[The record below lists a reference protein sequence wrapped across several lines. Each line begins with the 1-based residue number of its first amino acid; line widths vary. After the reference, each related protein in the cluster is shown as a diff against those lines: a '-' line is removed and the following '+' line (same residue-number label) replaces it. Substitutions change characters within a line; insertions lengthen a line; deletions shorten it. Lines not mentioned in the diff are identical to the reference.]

1 MKKLL
6 CKTFVLVLLFI
17 NVLTNL
23 TTINS
28 FALPNLYSEGVY
40 LMDATTGKVL
50 YEKNS
55 NVQYMPA
62 STTKVMTAILALENC
77 KLDDQVTIGE
87 NPPLVDGSSLGIAQ
101 GEVYTMEELLLGLL
115 LESGNDCAEAIAEHI
130 SGSNEEFAKL
140 MNKKALDLGATNT
153 SFKNPSGL
161 TEEGH
166 LTTAHDLA
174 LIMNYASQNTD
185 FVRISQTPSHFY
197 ETHPFPDGNEKWAIN
212 HNHLLKDDSQY
223 KYQYAYC
230 GKTGYTTASNHSYTA
245 VAKKDDQTIVGAFL
259 SSSDKDGLYT
269 SVGQIFDWG
278 FENFNT
284 KKVISKGDKLDDY
297 SIDDSTSIPLLST
310 EDFYYTFNLSESEN
324 ITDSKISVEY
334 DNKDLTTTSIKEGDI
349 LFDASLLINGNKV
362 SNIKLASGTDREY
375 TTTTTEV
382 IAKNTITNITSNKY
396 FILGVITI
404 IFIILLFII
413 LISIIRN
420 RIRRKKFLARRS
432 YIRNKHN
439 F

>member
-6 CKTFVLVLLFI
+6 CKTFALIFLLTS
-17 NVLTNL
+17 VLTNL

-62 STTKVMTAILALENC
+62 STTKVMTAIIALENS
-77 KLDDQVTIGE
+77 KLDEQVTIGE
-87 NPPLVDGSSLGIAQ
+87 NPPLTDGSALGLAQ
-101 GEVYTMEELLLGLL
+101 GEVYTMEELLFGLL

-140 MNKKALDLGATNT
+140 MNKKAIELGATNT
-153 SFKNPSGL
+153 NFKNPSGL

-174 LIMNYASQNTD
+174 LIMRYASQNTD

-197 ETHPFPDGNEKWAIN
+197 ENHPFSDGSEKWATN
-212 HNHLLKDDSQY
+212 HNHLLKADSQY
-223 KYQYAYC
+223 KYEYAYC
-230 GKTGYTTASNHSYTA
+230 GKTGYTTAANHSYTA

-259 SSSDKDGLYT
+259 NATDKDGLYT
-269 SVGQIFDWG
+269 SVGQLFDWG
-278 FENFNT
+278 FENFKT
-284 KKVISKGDKLDDY
+284 EKVISKGDKLDDY

-310 EDFYYTFNLSESEN
+310 EDFYYTFNLSEGEN
-324 ITDSKISVEY
+324 ITNPNISVEY

-362 SNIKLASGTDREY
+362 SDIKLASGTDREY
-375 TTTTTEV
+375 TTEV
-382 IAKNTITNITSNKY
+382 MVKNTITKITSSKY

-404 IFIILLFII
+404 IAIIILFII

-420 RIRRKKFLARRS
+420 KRRRKKFLARRS

>member
-6 CKTFVLVLLFI
+6 CKTFALIFLLTS
-17 NVLTNL
+17 VLTNL

-62 STTKVMTAILALENC
+62 STTKVMTAIIALENS
-77 KLDDQVTIGE
+77 KLDEQVTIGE
-87 NPPLVDGSSLGIAQ
+87 NPPLTDGSALGLAQ
-101 GEVYTMEELLLGLL
+101 GEVYTMEELLFGLL

-140 MNKKALDLGATNT
+140 MNKKAIELGATNT
-153 SFKNPSGL
+153 NFKNPSGL

-174 LIMNYASQNTD
+174 LIMRYASQNTD

-197 ETHPFPDGNEKWAIN
+197 ENHPFSDGSEKWATN
-212 HNHLLKDDSQY
+212 HNHLLKADSQY
-223 KYQYAYC
+223 KYEYAYC
-230 GKTGYTTASNHSYTA
+230 GKTGYTTAANHSYTA
-245 VAKKDDQTIVGAFL
+245 VAKKDDQTIVGSFL
-259 SSSDKDGLYT
+259 NATDKDGLYT
-269 SVGQIFDWG
+269 SVGQLFDWG
-278 FENFNT
+278 FENFKT
-284 KKVISKGDKLDDY
+284 EKVISKGDKLDDY

-310 EDFYYTFNLSESEN
+310 EDFYYTFNLSEGEN
-324 ITDSKISVEY
+324 ITNPNISVEY

-362 SNIKLASGTDREY
+362 SDIKLASGTDREY
-375 TTTTTEV
+375 TTEV
-382 IAKNTITNITSNKY
+382 MVKNTITKITSSKY

-404 IFIILLFII
+404 IVIIILFII

-420 RIRRKKFLARRS
+420 KRRRKKFLARRS

>member
-1 MKKLL
+1 MKNLL
-6 CKTFVLVLLFI
+6 CKTFALVFLLTSI
-17 NVLTNL
+17 LTNL
-23 TTINS
+23 TTISS

-77 KLDDQVTIGE
+77 KLDEKVTIGE
-87 NPPLVDGSSLGIAQ
+87 NPPLADGSAIGLAQ

-140 MNKKALDLGATNT
+140 MNKKAIELGATNT
-153 SFKNPSGL
+153 NFKNPSGL

-174 LIMNYASQNTD
+174 LIMAYASQNED
-185 FVRISQTPSHFY
+185 FVRIARTPSYFY
-197 ETHPFPDGNEKWAIN
+197 ETHPFSDGSEKWATN
-212 HNHLLKDDSQY
+212 KNPLLKENSNY

-230 GKTGYTTASNHSYTA
+230 GKTGYTVAANHSYTA
-245 VAKKDDQTIVGAFL
+245 VAKKDNQTIVGAFL
-259 SSSDKDGLYT
+259 NATDKDGLYT
-269 SVGQIFDWG
+269 SVGQLFDWG
-278 FENFNT
+278 FENFKT
-284 KKVISKGDKLDDY
+284 EKVISKGDKLDDY
-297 SIDDSTSIPLLST
+297 SLDNSTSIPLLST
-310 EDFYYTFNLSESEN
+310 EDFYYTFNLSEGEN
-324 ITDSKISVEY
+324 ITNPNISLEY

-362 SNIKLASGTDREY
+362 SNIKLASGVDREY
-375 TTTTTEV
+375 TTEV
-382 IAKNTITNITSNKY
+382 MVKNTIKKITSSKY
-396 FILGVITI
+396 FILGIIAIVII
-404 IFIILLFII
+404 IILFLI
-413 LISIIRN
+413 LISVIRN
-420 RIRRKKFLARRS
+420 KRRRKKFLARRS

>member
-6 CKTFVLVLLFI
+6 CKTFALIFLLTS
-17 NVLTNL
+17 VLTNL

-62 STTKVMTAILALENC
+62 STTKVMTAIIALENS
-77 KLDDQVTIGE
+77 KLDEQVTIGE
-87 NPPLVDGSSLGIAQ
+87 NPPLTDGSALGLAQ
-101 GEVYTMEELLLGLL
+101 GEVYTMEELLFGLL

-140 MNKKALDLGATNT
+140 MNKKAIELGATNT
-153 SFKNPSGL
+153 NFKNPSGL

-174 LIMNYASQNTD
+174 LIMRYASQNTD

-197 ETHPFPDGNEKWAIN
+197 ENHPFSDGSEKWATN
-212 HNHLLKDDSQY
+212 HNHLLKADSQY
-223 KYQYAYC
+223 KYEYAYC
-230 GKTGYTTASNHSYTA
+230 GKTGYTTAANHSYTA

-259 SSSDKDGLYT
+259 NATDKDGLYT
-269 SVGQIFDWG
+269 SVGQLFDWG
-278 FENFNT
+278 FENFKT
-284 KKVISKGDKLDDY
+284 EKVISKGDKLDDY

-310 EDFYYTFNLSESEN
+310 EDFYYTFNLSEGEN
-324 ITDSKISVEY
+324 ITNPNISVEY

-362 SNIKLASGTDREY
+362 SDIKLASGTDKEY
-375 TTTTTEV
+375 NTEV
-382 IAKNTITNITSNKY
+382 MVKNTITKITSSKY

-404 IFIILLFII
+404 IVIIILFII

-420 RIRRKKFLARRS
+420 KRRRKKFLARRS

>member
-6 CKTFVLVLLFI
+6 CKTFALIFLLTS
-17 NVLTNL
+17 VLTNL

-62 STTKVMTAILALENC
+62 STTKVMTAIIALENS
-77 KLDDQVTIGE
+77 KLDEQVTIGE
-87 NPPLVDGSSLGIAQ
+87 NPPLTDGSALGLAQ
-101 GEVYTMEELLLGLL
+101 GEVYTMEELLFGLL

-140 MNKKALDLGATNT
+140 MNKKAIELGATNT
-153 SFKNPSGL
+153 NFKNPSGL

-174 LIMNYASQNTD
+174 LIMRYASQNTD

-197 ETHPFPDGNEKWAIN
+197 ENHPFSDGSEKWATN
-212 HNHLLKDDSQY
+212 HNHLLKADSQY
-223 KYQYAYC
+223 KYEYAYC
-230 GKTGYTTASNHSYTA
+230 GKTGYTTAANHSYTA

-259 SSSDKDGLYT
+259 NAADKDGLYT
-269 SVGQIFDWG
+269 SVGQLFDWG
-278 FENFNT
+278 FENFKT
-284 KKVISKGDKLDDY
+284 EKVISKGDKLDDY

-310 EDFYYTFNLSESEN
+310 EDFYYTFNLSEGEN
-324 ITDSKISVEY
+324 ITNPNISVEY

-362 SNIKLASGTDREY
+362 SDIKLASGTDREY
-375 TTTTTEV
+375 TTEV
-382 IAKNTITNITSNKY
+382 MVKNTITKITSSKY

-404 IFIILLFII
+404 IVIIILFII

-420 RIRRKKFLARRS
+420 KRRRKKFLARRS

>member
-6 CKTFVLVLLFI
+6 CKTFALIFLLTS
-17 NVLTNL
+17 VLTNL

-62 STTKVMTAILALENC
+62 STTKVMTAIIALENS
-77 KLDDQVTIGE
+77 KLDEQVTIGE
-87 NPPLVDGSSLGIAQ
+87 NPPLTDGSALGLAQ
-101 GEVYTMEELLLGLL
+101 GEVYTMEELLFGLL

-140 MNKKALDLGATNT
+140 MNKKAIELGATNT
-153 SFKNPSGL
+153 NFKNPSGL

-174 LIMNYASQNTD
+174 LIMRYASQNTD

-197 ETHPFPDGNEKWAIN
+197 ENHPFSDGSEKWATN
-212 HNHLLKDDSQY
+212 HNHLLKADSQY
-223 KYQYAYC
+223 KYEYAYC
-230 GKTGYTTASNHSYTA
+230 GKTGYTTAANHSYTA

-259 SSSDKDGLYT
+259 NATDKDGLYT
-269 SVGQIFDWG
+269 SVGQLFDWG
-278 FENFNT
+278 FENFKT
-284 KKVISKGDKLDDY
+284 EKVISKGDKLDDY

-310 EDFYYTFNLSESEN
+310 EDFYYTFNLSEGEN
-324 ITDSKISVEY
+324 ITNPNISVEY

-362 SNIKLASGTDREY
+362 SDIKLASGTDREY
-375 TTTTTEV
+375 TTEV
-382 IAKNTITNITSNKY
+382 MVKNTITKITSSKY

-404 IFIILLFII
+404 IVIIILFLI
-413 LISIIRN
+413 LISVIRN
-420 RIRRKKFLARRS
+420 KRRRKKFLARRS

>member
-6 CKTFVLVLLFI
+6 CKTFALVFLLTS
-17 NVLTNL
+17 VLTNL

-28 FALPNLYSEGVY
+28 FALPNLYSEGIY
-40 LMDATTGKVL
+40 LMDETTGKVL
-50 YEKNS
+50 YEKNA

-62 STTKVMTAILALENC
+62 STTKVMTAIIALENS
-77 KLDDQVTIGE
+77 KLDEQVTIGE
-87 NPPLVDGSSLGIAQ
+87 NPPLADGSSLGLAQ

-140 MNKKALDLGATNT
+140 MNKKAIELGATNT
-153 SFKNPSGL
+153 NFKNPSGL

-174 LIMNYASQNTD
+174 LIMRYASQNPD

-197 ETHPFPDGNEKWAIN
+197 ENHPFSDGSEKWATN
-212 HNHLLKDDSQY
+212 HNHLLKADSQY
-223 KYQYAYC
+223 KYEYAYC
-230 GKTGYTTASNHSYTA
+230 GKTGYTTAANHSYTA
-245 VAKKDDQTIVGAFL
+245 VAKKEDQTIIGAFL
-259 SSSDKDGLYT
+259 NATDKDGLYT
-269 SVGQIFDWG
+269 SVGQLFDWG
-278 FENFNT
+278 FENFKT
-284 KKVISKGDKLDDY
+284 EKVISKGDKLDDY

-310 EDFYYTFNLSESEN
+310 EDFYYTFNLSEGEDIN
-324 ITDSKISVEY
+324 NPNISVEY
-334 DNKDLTTTSIKEGDI
+334 DNKDLTTTSIKKGDI

-375 TTTTTEV
+375 TTEIMV
-382 IAKNTITNITSNKY
+382 KNTITKITSSKY
-396 FILGVITI
+396 FTLGLITI
-404 IFIILLFII
+404 IIVIILFII

-420 RIRRKKFLARRS
+420 KKRRKKFLARRS

-439 F
+439 L

>member
-6 CKTFVLVLLFI
+6 CKTFALVFLLTS
-17 NVLTNL
+17 VLTNL

-28 FALPNLYSEGVY
+28 FALPNLYSEGIY
-40 LMDATTGKVL
+40 LMDETTGKVL
-50 YEKNS
+50 YEKNA

-62 STTKVMTAILALENC
+62 STTKVMTAIIALENS
-77 KLDDQVTIGE
+77 KLDEQVTIGE
-87 NPPLVDGSSLGIAQ
+87 NPPLADGSSLGLAQ

-115 LESGNDCAEAIAEHI
+115 LESGNDCAEAIAEYI

-140 MNKKALDLGATNT
+140 MNKKAIELGATNT
-153 SFKNPSGL
+153 NFKNPSGL

-174 LIMNYASQNTD
+174 LIMRYASQNPD

-197 ETHPFPDGNEKWAIN
+197 ENHPFSDGSEKWATN
-212 HNHLLKDDSQY
+212 HNHLLKADSQY
-223 KYQYAYC
+223 KYEYAYC
-230 GKTGYTTASNHSYTA
+230 GKTGYTTAANHSYTA
-245 VAKKDDQTIVGAFL
+245 VAKKEDQTIIGAFL
-259 SSSDKDGLYT
+259 NATDKDGLYT
-269 SVGQIFDWG
+269 SVGQLFDWG
-278 FENFNT
+278 FENFKT
-284 KKVISKGDKLDDY
+284 EKVISKGDKLDDY

-310 EDFYYTFNLSESEN
+310 EDFYYTFNLSEGEDIN
-324 ITDSKISVEY
+324 NPNISVEY
-334 DNKDLTTTSIKEGDI
+334 DNKDLTTTSIKKGDI

-375 TTTTTEV
+375 TTKIMV
-382 IAKNTITNITSNKY
+382 KNTITKITSSKY
-396 FILGVITI
+396 FTLGLITI
-404 IFIILLFII
+404 IIVIILFII

-420 RIRRKKFLARRS
+420 KKRRKKFLARRS

-439 F
+439 L

>member
-6 CKTFVLVLLFI
+6 CKTFALIFLLTS
-17 NVLTNL
+17 VLTNL

-62 STTKVMTAILALENC
+62 STTKVMTAIIALENS
-77 KLDDQVTIGE
+77 KLDEQVTIGE
-87 NPPLVDGSSLGIAQ
+87 NPPLTDGSALGLAQ
-101 GEVYTMEELLLGLL
+101 GEVYTMEELLFGLL

-140 MNKKALDLGATNT
+140 MNKKAIELGAINTN
-153 SFKNPSGL
+153 FKNPSGL
-161 TEEGH
+161 TEAGH

-174 LIMNYASQNTD
+174 LIMRYASQNTD

-197 ETHPFPDGNEKWAIN
+197 ENHPFSDGSEKWATN
-212 HNHLLKDDSQY
+212 HNHLLKADSQY
-223 KYQYAYC
+223 KYEYAYC
-230 GKTGYTTASNHSYTA
+230 GKTGYTTAANHSYTA

-259 SSSDKDGLYT
+259 NATDKDGLYT
-269 SVGQIFDWG
+269 SVGQLFDWG
-278 FENFNT
+278 FENFKT
-284 KKVISKGDKLDDY
+284 EKVISKGDKLDDY

-310 EDFYYTFNLSESEN
+310 EDFYYTFNLSEGEN
-324 ITDSKISVEY
+324 ITNPNISVEY

-362 SNIKLASGTDREY
+362 SDIKLASGTDREY
-375 TTTTTEV
+375 TTEV
-382 IAKNTITNITSNKY
+382 MVKNTITKITSSKY

-404 IFIILLFII
+404 IVIIILFII

-420 RIRRKKFLARRS
+420 KRRRKKFLARRS

>member
-6 CKTFVLVLLFI
+6 YKMFALVFLLANI
-17 NVLTNL
+17 LINL

-28 FALPNLYSEGVY
+28 FALPNLYSEGIY

-50 YEKNS
+50 YEKNA

-77 KLDDQVTIGE
+77 KLDEQVTIGE
-87 NPPLVDGSSLGIAQ
+87 NPPLADGSSLGLAQ

-140 MNKKALDLGATNT
+140 MNKKAIELGATNT

-174 LIMNYASQNTD
+174 LIMRYASQNAD

-197 ETHPFPDGNEKWAIN
+197 ETHPFSDGSEKWATN
-212 HNHLLKDDSQY
+212 HNHLLKADSKY

-230 GKTGYTTASNHSYTA
+230 GKTGYTTAANHSYTA
-245 VAKKDDQTIVGAFL
+245 VAKKDDQTIVGSFL
-259 SSSDKDGLYT
+259 NATDKDGLYT
-269 SVGQIFDWG
+269 SVGQLFDWG
-278 FENFNT
+278 FENFIT
-284 KKVISKGDKLDDY
+284 EKVISKSDKLDDY
-297 SIDDSTSIPLLST
+297 SIDGSTSIPLLST
-310 EDFYYTFNLSESEN
+310 EDFYYTFNLSEGEN
-324 ITDSKISVEY
+324 ITNPNISVEY
-334 DNKDLTTTSIKEGDI
+334 DNKDLTTTSIKEGDV

-362 SNIKLASGTDREY
+362 SDIKLASGIDREY
-375 TTTTTEV
+375 TTEV
-382 IAKNTITNITSNKY
+382 MVKNTITKITSSKY
-396 FILGVITI
+396 FIFGIITI
-404 IFIILLFII
+404 IVIIILFII

-420 RIRRKKFLARRS
+420 KKRRRKFLARRS

>member
-6 CKTFVLVLLFI
+6 CKTFALIFLLTS
-17 NVLTNL
+17 VLTNL

-62 STTKVMTAILALENC
+62 STTKVMTAIIALENS
-77 KLDDQVTIGE
+77 KLDEQITIGE
-87 NPPLVDGSSLGIAQ
+87 NPPLTDGSALGLAQ
-101 GEVYTMEELLLGLL
+101 GEVYTMEELLFGLL

-140 MNKKALDLGATNT
+140 MNKKAIELGATNT
-153 SFKNPSGL
+153 NFKNPSGL

-174 LIMNYASQNTD
+174 LIMRYASQNTD

-197 ETHPFPDGNEKWAIN
+197 ENHPFSDGSEKWATN
-212 HNHLLKDDSQY
+212 HNHLLKADSQY
-223 KYQYAYC
+223 KYEYAYC
-230 GKTGYTTASNHSYTA
+230 GKTGYTTAANHSYTA

-259 SSSDKDGLYT
+259 NATDKDGLYT
-269 SVGQIFDWG
+269 SVGQLFDWG
-278 FENFNT
+278 FENFKT
-284 KKVISKGDKLDDY
+284 EKVISKGDKLDDY

-310 EDFYYTFNLSESEN
+310 EDFYYTFNLSEGEN
-324 ITDSKISVEY
+324 ITNPNISVEY

-362 SNIKLASGTDREY
+362 SDIKLASGTDREY
-375 TTTTTEV
+375 TTEV
-382 IAKNTITNITSNKY
+382 MVKNTITKITSSKY

-404 IFIILLFII
+404 IVIIILFII

-420 RIRRKKFLARRS
+420 KRRRKKFLARRS

>member
-6 CKTFVLVLLFI
+6 CKTFALIFLLTS
-17 NVLTNL
+17 VLTNL

-62 STTKVMTAILALENC
+62 STTKVMTAIIALENS
-77 KLDDQVTIGE
+77 KLDEQVTIGE
-87 NPPLVDGSSLGIAQ
+87 NPPLTDGSALGLAQ
-101 GEVYTMEELLLGLL
+101 GEVYTMEELLFGLL

-140 MNKKALDLGATNT
+140 MNKKAIELGAINTN
-153 SFKNPSGL
+153 FKNPSGL

-174 LIMNYASQNTD
+174 LIMRYASQNAD
-185 FVRISQTPSHFY
+185 FVRISQTPYHFY
-197 ETHPFPDGNEKWAIN
+197 ENHPFSDGSEKWATN

-223 KYQYAYC
+223 KYEYAYC
-230 GKTGYTTASNHSYTA
+230 GKTGYTTAANHTYTA
-245 VAKKDDQTIVGAFL
+245 VAKKDDQTIIGAFL
-259 SSSDKDGLYT
+259 NATDKDGLYT
-269 SVGQIFDWG
+269 SVGQLFDWG
-278 FENFNT
+278 FENFKT
-284 KKVISKGDKLDDY
+284 EKVISKGDKLDDY

-310 EDFYYTFNLSESEN
+310 EDFYYTFNLGESEDIN
-324 ITDSKISVEY
+324 NPNISVEY

-362 SNIKLASGTDREY
+362 SDIKLASGTDREY
-375 TTTTTEV
+375 TTEV
-382 IAKNTITNITSNKY
+382 MVKNTITKITSSKY

-404 IFIILLFII
+404 IVIIILFII

-420 RIRRKKFLARRS
+420 KRRRKKFLARRS